1 MLLLLRRDKQI
12 MKQHTLQATTTLQG
26 RGLHTGQMTTV
37 TLRPAPADTGIQFH
51 RIDFEKP
58 VVIKADA
65 ANVAQ
70 TQRSTTIAS
79 EGASVSTVEHL
90 MAAAYALGVDNL
102 IVEIDGGEVPI
113 LDGSAAPFI
122 AAIRAVGLQEQAAE
136 ALIFR
141 VEQPITVRH
150 EGSEITIL
158 PADRLEMTTLIDF
171 NSKILGQ
178 QYAHLADLQEFAQQI
193 APARTFVFLH
203 EIQPLLNAGL
213 IKGGDVDNA
222 VVFVE
227 QIPSADELR
236 QLAAQLQKPYI
247 HVEREGILN
256 LTALHFSNEP
266 ARHKLLDLV
275 GDMALAGL
283 RIQGRIIAHRP
294 GHTINALFA
303 KALKQAY
310 KDHCKAQEIPKYD
323 PLKKPVY
330 DINDITARIQHR
342 FPFLL
347 IDKIVELSDHHIVGV
362 KNVTMNEPYFSGH
375 FPNNP
380 VMPGVLQIEAMAQTG
395 GIFVFALNK
404 IDNPLE
410 WDTYF
415 LRINNARFREKV
427 LPGDTLLFRLDLLS
441 PIRRGL
447 CEMRARAYVGD
458 KLVSEAELLAQIIK
472 RK

>member
-1 MLLLLRRDKQI
+1 
-12 MKQHTLQATTTLQG
+12 MKQHTLQSTITLQG
-26 RGLHTGQMTTV
+26 KGLHTGQFTTL
-37 TLRPAPADTGIQFH
+37 TLRPAVADTGIQFH
-51 RIDFEKP
+51 RVDLP
-58 VVIKADA
+58 TAVVIKADA

-70 TQRSTTIAS
+70 TQRSTTLS
-79 EGASVSTVEHL
+79 QGGASVSTVEHL
-90 MAAAYALGVDNL
+90 MAAAYALGVDNM
-102 IVEIDGGEVPI
+102 IVEIDGAELPI
-113 LDGSAAPFI
+113 LDGSAAPFVQAIQKAGI
-122 AAIRAVGLQEQAAE
+122 AELAAE
-136 ALIFR
+136 ATVFR
-141 VEQPITVRH
+141 IEQPITVRH

-158 PADRLEMTTLIDF
+158 PADKFEVTTLIDF

-178 QYAHLADLQEFAQQI
+178 QYAQLADLSEFSEQI

-236 QLAAQLQKPYI
+236 QLAAQLGKPYV

-266 ARHKLLDLV
+266 ARHKLLDLI
-275 GDMALAGL
+275 GDLANAGL
-283 RIQGRIIAHRP
+283 RIQGRIIAQRP

-310 KDHCKAQEIPKYD
+310 KEHCRRLEIPRYD

-330 DINDITARIQHR
+330 DINDITGKIQHR

-347 IDKIVELSDHHIVGV
+347 VDKIVDLSDEYIIGV
-362 KNVTMNEPYFSGH
+362 KNVTMNEPYFAGH
-375 FPNNP
+375 FPDNP
-380 VMPGVLQIEAMAQTG
+380 VMPGVLQIEAMAQVG
-395 GIFVFALNK
+395 GIFVFTLNK
-404 IDNPLE
+404 VDNPLE

-427 LPGDTLLFRLDLLS
+427 LPGDTLVMRLDLLS

-447 CEMRARAYVGD
+447 CEMRARAFVGD
-458 KLVSEAELLAQIIK
+458 KLVSEAELLAQIVK